1 MTIDETVQQAIRT
14 DALYDETYR
23 PQFHFTARAN
33 WLNDP
38 NGLVY
43 DQGEYHLFFQHNP
56 TGIEWGNMTWG
67 HATSRDLVHWEQLPN
82 AIEPDPLGT
91 IFSGSAVVDRHNSA
105 GFQVGSRPPLVA
117 IYTAAGDTSP
127 ESKGQPFTQC
137 LAYSN
142 DRGRTWTKYDGNPV
156 LNHIVGG
163 NRDPKVIWHA
173 PTQRWIMALYL
184 DGNEFGLFSSPDL
197 KHWEPIQ
204 TLALPDCSECPDFF
218 PLPVD
223 GDKNHIKWVFT
234 AANGHYLIG
243 SFDGAKFTQEGGPF
257 AADYGANYYAVQ
269 TYSDLPESDGRRI
282 QVAWMAGGKYPQMP
296 FNQQMSFPCE
306 LTLHTTPEGIRLY
319 RRPIQEI
326 QRLYTEMRAWRGLVL
341 QPAEIP
347 VEQSVA
353 ENEPPPKSPGSNP
366 LADLSGELWDIEV
379 EFELQ
384 GDRERDELEG
394 CGVAGGA
401 TAFGLRV
408 RGEAIT
414 YSVRERTVACL
425 GRTAPLEPEGN
436 RVTLRVLADRTSLEV
451 FGNGG
456 RVSLTSC
463 FLPRITDRSVAVFI
477 EGGDVTLVSIH
488 TRALRSIW
496 SP

>member
-282 QVAWMAGGKYPQMP
+282 QVAWMA
-296 FNQQMSFPCE
+296 
-306 LTLHTTPEGIRLY
+306 I
-319 RRPIQEI
+319 
-326 QRLYTEMRAWRGLVL
+326 
-341 QPAEIP
+341 
-347 VEQSVA
+347 
-353 ENEPPPKSPGSNP
+353 PPPRGFGSTDGRSRRSRGSTPRCGPGAVWCCSRLRYRWNR
-366 LADLSGELWDIEV
+366 A
-379 EFELQ
+379 LQ
-384 GDRERDELEG
+384 
-394 CGVAGGA
+394 
-401 TAFGLRV
+401 
-408 RGEAIT
+408 
-414 YSVRERTVACL
+414 
-425 GRTAPLEPEGN
+425 
-436 RVTLRVLADRTSLEV
+436 RTS
-451 FGNGG
+451 
-456 RVSLTSC
+456 R
-463 FLPRITDRSVAVFI
+463 
-477 EGGDVTLVSIH
+477 
-488 TRALRSIW
+488 LRSRPARTRWPICPASSGTSRW
-496 SP
+496 SSSFRATERGMN